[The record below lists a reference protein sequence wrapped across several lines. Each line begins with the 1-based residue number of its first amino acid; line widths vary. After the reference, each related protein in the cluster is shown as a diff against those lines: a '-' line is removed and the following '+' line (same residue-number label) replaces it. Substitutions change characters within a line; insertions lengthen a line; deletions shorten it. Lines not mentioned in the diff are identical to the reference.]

1 MTWNNKQEHEFQRFY
16 AEVFP
21 IIVRVVY
28 RITGNMDAAEEICQE
43 AFIRY
48 YQRMDTIPD
57 AQQGKY
63 WMIRVAK
70 NLALNHEKRRGRERR
85 AYERSYHEPKPAQES
100 GELNALREESSDAVQ
115 AALEKLPEKLRSV
128 LVLKEYGDLSY
139 KEIGA
144 ILGIS
149 EGNVKVRVFRARERL
164 MEYLKGEDVYV
175 P

>member
-1 MTWNNKQEHEFQRFY
+1 
-16 AEVFP
+16 
-21 IIVRVVY
+21 
-28 RITGNMDAAEEICQE
+28 MDAAEEICQE

-63 WMIRVAK
+63 WIIRVAK
-70 NLALNHEKRRGRERR
+70 NLALNHEKRKGRERR
-85 AYERSYHEPKPAQES
+85 AYERSYHEPKPMPES
-100 GELNALREESSDAVQ
+100 GEQLAMRGEASDAVQ
-115 AALEKLPEKLRSV
+115 AALEQLPDKLRSV
-128 LVLKEYGDLSY
+128 LILKEYGDLNY
-139 KEIGA
+139 KEIGEV
-144 ILGIS
+144 LGIS

>member
-1 MTWNNKQEHEFQRFY
+1 MTWDSQRDSEFQRFY
-16 AEVFP
+16 ADVFP
-21 IIVRVVY
+21 ILVRVVY
-28 RITGNMDAAEEICQE
+28 RITNNMDAAEEICQE

-63 WMIRVAK
+63 WIIRVAK
-70 NLALNHEKRRGRERR
+70 NLALNHEKRKGRERR
-85 AYERSYHEPKPAQES
+85 AYERSYHEPKPNVES
-100 GELNALREESSDAVQ
+100 GETTVLREESADTVQ
-115 AALEKLPEKLRSV
+115 QALDKLPDKLRSV
-128 LVLKEYGDLSY
+128 LILKEYGELSY
-139 KEIGA
+139 KEIGS

-164 MEYLKGEDVYV
+164 LEFLKGEDVYV